1 MVNKEDA
8 IARELIVGKRYNT
21 PEERA
26 FLYDL
31 AAQAPKGVAVELGV
45 LFGGTFVSWT
55 PAREG
60 RGEIIAVDNWVNGV
74 NAIPNVEAGFRKN
87 IEHFGIEA
95 RVITS
100 NSWDARKLVG
110 DQIAFCFVDA
120 DHMEGVA
127 KDIAVYA
134 PRIVPGGII
143 AFHDYYIS
151 KPVKVRSSVDEW
163 ARIARWPFA
172 GKVGS
177 IVAFRRPSE

>member
-1 MVNKEDA
+1 MLDRQSA

-21 PEERA
+21 PDERG

-31 AAQAPKGVAVELGV
+31 ARRAPDGLAVELGV
-45 LFGGTFVSWT
+45 LFGGSFVTWT

-60 RGEIIAVDNWVNGV
+60 RGEIVAVDNWVNGV

-87 IEHFGIEA
+87 CEHFGIQA
-95 RVITS
+95 RIITS

-110 DQIAFCFVDA
+110 ERIAFCFVDA

-127 KDIAVYA
+127 KDIRAYA
-134 PRIVPGGII
+134 PRMMPGGIM

-151 KPVKVRSSVDEW
+151 KPIKVRSSVDAW
-163 ARIARWPFA
+163 IRQARWPSV
-172 GKVGS
+172 GTVGS
-177 IVAFRRPSE
+177 VVAFRRPT

>member
-1 MVNKEDA
+1 MIGKDEAV
-8 IARELIVGKRYNT
+8 ARQLVFGKGYNT

-31 AAQAPKGVAVELGV
+31 ATKAPDGVAVELGV
-45 LFGGTFVSWT
+45 LFGGTFIAWT

-60 RGEIIAVDNWVNGV
+60 RGEIVAVDNWINGV
-74 NAIPNVEAGFRKN
+74 NAIPNVEEGFKKN
-87 IEHFGIEA
+87 LAHFGIVA

-100 NSWDARKLVG
+100 NSWDARNLIG
-110 DQIAFCFVDA
+110 YQIAFCFVDA
-120 DHMEGVA
+120 NHMEGVA

-151 KPVKVRSSVDEW
+151 KPIKVRSSVDEW
-163 ARIARWPFA
+163 ARQAHWNFI
-172 GKVGS
+172 GKEGS
-177 IVAFRRPSE
+177 IVAFQRPLE